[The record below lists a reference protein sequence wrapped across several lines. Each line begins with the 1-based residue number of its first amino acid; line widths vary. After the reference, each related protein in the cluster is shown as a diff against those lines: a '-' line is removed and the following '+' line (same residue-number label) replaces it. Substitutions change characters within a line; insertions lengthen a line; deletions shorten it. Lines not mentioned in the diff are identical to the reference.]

1 MRRSALHAARSQ
13 IAWIL
18 ALVISTAI
26 VVRLEQVSFEDRLSL
41 LTANPFKVEATLSEA
56 MLTRVTAADWGTSDL
71 HLAQKATS
79 MALVLMSQPVT
90 SEVMTDAIATL
101 AATRAQSEIADPADR
116 PMLEVAATILQVAL
130 ESPNRASLDN

>member
-26 VVRLEQVSFEDRLSL
+26 VVRLEQVSFEDRISL
-41 LTANPFKVEATLSEA
+41 LAANPFKVETAMSEA
-56 MLTRVTAADWGTSDL
+56 MLARITAADWGTSDL

-79 MALVLMSQPVT
+79 LALVLMSQPVT
-90 SEVMTDAIATL
+90 PEITADAIATL
-101 AATRAQSEIADPADR
+101 AATRAQSEKADPADR
-116 PMLEVAATILQVAL
+116 PMLEVAATILQGAL
-130 ESPNRASLDN
+130 ESPDRSSLGN